1 MALSRLDNFLKNVRG
16 NILYVSPNDLDA
28 TDSVDNQGNSMGR
41 PFITIQRALIEA
53 ARFSYQKGLDNDRFG
68 KTTIL
73 LAPGEHF
80 IDNRPGWIPI
90 HDTDANTFRLRDGTT
105 STDFSPFS
113 STSNFDIST
122 VNNVLYKLN
131 SVYGGAIVPRGVSIV
146 ASDLRKT
153 KIRPKYVP
161 DPENSNIEASSLFR
175 ITGGCYFWQFSIF
188 DGDPNGLVYKNYT
201 TSTFV
206 PNFSHHRLTC
216 FEYADGVNAV
226 KINDAFI
233 NNYVTT
239 RTDLDMYYEKV
250 GLAYG
255 PASGRNV
262 SPDWPSEGLD
272 IQPKIDEYRIVG
284 PTGGS
289 VGISSIKAGD
299 GVTAT
304 KTITVTLDEGVAG
317 LNVDTRFLVNDV
329 SDAAYNGAF
338 VVDDVTTADAD
349 GDTTVFK
356 YSVPTAPSSPLLNP
370 ASATVV
376 LDTDT
381 VTSSSPYIFNVSL
394 RSVYGMC
401 GMHADGDKATGFK
414 SMVVAQFT
422 GVSLQTDNKAFV
434 RYNKTTADFDTSTA
448 DGGTIAN
455 ISSDAL
461 AKYKPAYYNS
471 HIRATNEAVLQI
483 VSVFAIGYARHFV
496 TESGGD
502 FSVTNSNSNFG
513 QIALSSKGYRDDSF
527 ARDDVGYITNII
539 PPKAVGK
546 SQVKLEYGA
555 IDVSNTLSP
564 TVGVGSTGTLF
575 LYQETNEADAPS
587 SVLQGYRIGAKLD
600 DYINVNVTE
609 TGTPINRYARIVMPD
624 TQGDSHKV
632 SSVKIS
638 TVGRTVSA
646 GNSIANNTV
655 TFTENHQLL
664 NGETIRFNSD
674 NGRLP
679 DGIENNKVYFAI
691 TDSVDDD
698 QIKVAGSLTDAIE
711 GTAITINKFGG
722 TLRVESRV
730 SDKLAGDLGHP
741 LQYDSNN
748 SQWYVNVSTA
758 GTENTIYNTL
768 DRIGVTTVGDATSR
782 TYIERTTDTRS
793 LSDKIYK
800 YRYVIPAGSGITS
813 ARPPR
818 ESFVLV
824 ESNDVTGKSDTE
836 VALQF
841 SPSSVTMTNSTEMR
855 NFSFIREATYDGG
868 TVKYVSELPHG
879 LSVGSQIKTLKITST
894 NNTVGAASSGYN
906 GTFTVAGIQ
915 SATQFSITGMT
926 EDPGTYS
933 NNNDVRTTS
942 LPTFQRIQ
950 QNNTY
955 YVYDSEQVK
964 EYKAGEQSGIYY
976 LTLVNSSNT
985 PVISP
990 FNDSSEF
997 SFSQPVRNL
1006 YPQYD
1011 RDNPESD
1018 PSPATSYAKSNI
1030 LGDVVVDEVKKSI
1043 TKETIDKYDEDFG
1056 IGIGI
1061 TDIVSSTAGT
1071 AHTIFTDHDCGLQR
1085 ATRVS
1090 ISSVGAGYGN
1100 GTGATEYLYNAI
1112 LGPSSTGNYATAR
1125 VTINAS
1131 GQLSAAK
1138 IMNGGTGYE
1147 VGDVLT
1153 VVGTATTTGH
1163 IIGNVTVQSVYDN
1176 VGETLKVAGITSAS
1190 AQEYNQLYRITG
1202 VSTHNQIQVASSSAI
1217 NGRSYSGIGVTVTEN
1232 SFAHVTGRTLS
1243 IKSLAYS
1250 PGIGIATV
1258 NTYQAHGLRPNN
1270 TIHLGGATED
1280 FYNGSVVVT
1289 ENVGLTTFKVDL
1301 GIRTDSPT
1309 LSGTQY
1315 GYRPGA
1321 AFQAGNITLYDE
1333 NFGGRTV
1340 NVYAGITTTLQTAL
1354 TSTTT
1359 ENVVIDN
1366 LNNQNLNIGD
1376 YLRIE
1381 DEIVRIK
1388 TTVPTGSSTI
1398 KVFRGEFGTKP
1409 ATHIVGSVVTRV
1421 FINPVELR
1429 RPSLIRAS
1437 GHTFEYIGYGP
1448 GNYSTALPERQG
1460 EQPSITEQLI
1470 SQKFSSDGG
1479 VNVYTGMND
1488 RGDFYI
1494 GNKKISATTG
1504 KEEVFDTPVP
1514 TVTGEDVLSS
1524 GDTGVDII
1532 TPIEAT
1538 ISRSLTVDGGPNNNI
1553 LSEFN
1558 GPVVFSE
1565 KVTSTSDDGME
1576 ANSIFLQGDTTV
1588 SRKHTVGISTPTT
1601 AGNPGD
1607 ITYNANPE
1615 KGGIVGWTYTIDN
1628 GWYSFGSV
1636 SLDVGSDRAIFD
1648 RVGVGTTTMGDNTF
1662 QVGAGGSQFSIHGQ
1676 GVGIGTTQSTA
1687 GAKLQVEGAI
1697 VATAFTG
1704 DGSGL
1709 TNIANDSLWNTAGLG
1724 TGIHPI
1730 NNLNVGI
1737 GTTQPTLGAKLEVGT
1752 PHVSGLGTI
1761 SLYSNNMSHFIETS
1775 FFQGDVIVPSG
1786 GASGILSVT
1795 GSYNLDGVQAE
1806 VRAGV
1811 VTAQTSLQVGVS
1823 NTVTYLCDTGVGIG
1837 TTAFAPRNSILDV
1850 DGETR
1855 LKAFHEVAITTTSA
1869 SNQARLDLSQGQNFN
1884 ITTSENIT
1892 DFNIVNC
1899 VASST
1904 KTFTLKITQDA
1915 STAYTVG
1922 IDTFRKDGGDQFS
1935 VLWPGGVVPSV
1946 TAGAGATDIYSF
1958 MTFDGG
1964 TTLFGV
1970 IGGQNFS

>member
-16 NILYVSPNDLDA
+16 NILYVNPNDLDA
-28 TDSVDNQGNSMGR
+28 TDSVNNQGNSMGR

-80 IDNRPGWIPI
+80 VDNRPGWIPI
-90 HDTDANTFRLRDGTT
+90 HDTNPNTFRLRDGTT

-131 SVYGGAIVPRGVSIV
+131 SVYGGIIIPRGVSIV

-161 DPENSNIEASSLFR
+161 NPENSNIEASALFR

-188 DGDPNGLVYKNYT
+188 DGDPNGLVYKDYT

-226 KINDAFI
+226 KIDDEFI

-299 GVTAT
+299 GVIAT
-304 KTITVTLDEGVAG
+304 KTITVNLSSAVAG

-329 SDAAYNGAF
+329 SDSAYNGTF
-338 VVDDVTTADAD
+338 VVDSVTTADAD
-349 GDTTVFK
+349 GNTTVFK

-370 ASATVV
+370 PSATVV

-381 VTSSSPYIFNVSL
+381 VTSASPYIFNVSL

-401 GMHADGDKATGFK
+401 GMLADGDKSTGFK

-434 RYNKTTADFDTSTA
+434 RYNKTTADFDTSTL

-455 ISSDAL
+455 IASDSL
-461 AKYKPAYYNS
+461 AKYKPSYYNY
-471 HIRATNEAVLQI
+471 HIKATNESVIQL
-483 VSVFAIGYARHFV
+483 VSIFAIGYAEHFV

-513 QIALSSKGYRDDSF
+513 QIALSSSGYRDDSF
-527 ARDDVGYITNII
+527 DKDDVGYITNII

-546 SQVKLEYGA
+546 SEVKLEYGA

-609 TGTPINRYARIVMPD
+609 TGTPINRYARVVMPD

-638 TVGRTVSA
+638 TVGRTVST

-679 DGIENNKVYFAI
+679 DGIENNRVYFAI

-711 GTAITINKFGG
+711 GTAVTINKYGG

-758 GTENTIYNTL
+758 SSENTIYSTL

-782 TYIERTTDTRS
+782 TYIERTPDTRS
-793 LSDKIYK
+793 LSDRIYK

-818 ESFVLV
+818 DSYIVV
-824 ESNDVTGKSDTE
+824 ESNDVTGKSNTE

-868 TVKYVSELPHG
+868 TAKFVSELPHE
-879 LSVGSQIKTLKITST
+879 LSVGSQIKTLKITSA

-906 GTFTVAGIQ
+906 GTYTVAGIQ
-915 SATQFSITGMT
+915 SATQFSVTGMSI
-926 EDPGTYS
+926 DPGTYS
-933 NNNDVRTTS
+933 NNNNLRTTD
-942 LPTFQRIQ
+942 LPTFQRIK

-955 YVYDSEQVK
+955 YVYDAEQVK
-964 EYKAGEQSGIYY
+964 EYKAGEQNGIYY

-990 FNDSSEF
+990 FNDSSQF

-1011 RDNPESD
+1011 RDNPDSD
-1018 PSPATSYAKSNI
+1018 PSPSTSYAKSNI

-1043 TKETIDKYDEDFG
+1043 TKETIDKFEEDFG

-1061 TDIVSSTAGT
+1061 TDIISNVAGT
-1071 AHTIFTDHDCGLQR
+1071 AHTIYTDHDCGLQR

-1163 IIGNVTVQSVYDN
+1163 IIGNVTVQSIYDN
-1176 VGETLKVAGITSAS
+1176 VGETIKVAGVTSETV
-1190 AQEYNQLYRITG
+1190 QEYNQLYRVTG
-1202 VSTHNQIQVASSSAI
+1202 VSTHNQIQVASSSSVSAASTI
-1217 NGRSYSGIGVTVTEN
+1217 SGIGVTVT
-1232 SFAHVTGRTLS
+1232 SDAFVHITGRTLS

-1250 PGIGIATV
+1250 PGTGIATV
-1258 NTYQAHGLRPNN
+1258 NTYQGHGLRPNN
-1270 TIHLGGATED
+1270 TIHFGGATED
-1280 FYNGSVVVT
+1280 FYNGNFVVT
-1289 ENVGLTTFKVDL
+1289 ENVGLTTFKADL

-1321 AFQAGNITLYDE
+1321 GFQAGNITLYDE

-1340 NVYAGITTTLQTAL
+1340 DVYAGITTTLQTAV

-1359 ENVVIDN
+1359 ENIAIDN

-1409 ATHIVGSVVTRV
+1409 ATHIVDSVVTRI

-1429 RPSLIRAS
+1429 RPSIIRAS
-1437 GHTFEYIGYGP
+1437 GHTFEYIGFGP

-1460 EQPSITEQLI
+1460 QQPTITEQLI
-1470 SQKFSSDGG
+1470 SQKFNSDGG
-1479 VNVYTGMND
+1479 VSVYTGMND

-1494 GNKKISATTG
+1494 GNKRISSTTG

-1514 TVTGEDVLSS
+1514 TVTGEDVLST
-1524 GDTGVDII
+1524 GQAPGVDLIN
-1532 TPIEAT
+1532 PLEAK
-1538 ISRSLTVDGGPNNNI
+1538 ISRSLVVDGGPNNNI

-1565 KVTSTSDDGME
+1565 KLTSTSDDGME
-1576 ANSIFLQGDTTV
+1576 ANSLFLQGDTTV
-1588 SRKHTVGISTPTT
+1588 SRKYTVGISTPTS

-1607 ITYNANPE
+1607 ITYNANPK
-1615 KGGIVGWTYTIDN
+1615 KGGTVGWTYTIDN
-1628 GWYSFGSV
+1628 GWYPFGSV
-1636 SLDVGSDRAIFD
+1636 SLEVGSDRALFD
-1648 RVGVGTTTMGDNTF
+1648 KVGVGTTTMGDNTF

-1709 TNIANDSLWNTAGLG
+1709 INIANDSLWNTAGLG

-1737 GTTQPTLGAKLEVGT
+1737 GTTQPTLGAKLEVGS

-1775 FFQGDVIVPSG
+1775 FFQGDIIVPHSSG
-1786 GASGILSVT
+1786 AGILSVT
-1795 GSYNLDGVQAE
+1795 GAYDIAST
-1806 VRAGV
+1806 AGGIR
-1811 VTAQTSLQVGVS
+1811 VGVITAS
-1823 NTVTYLCDTGVGIG
+1823 TLVVGTAISVSGSGGDVGIG
-1837 TTAFAPRNSILDV
+1837 TGAPRNAILDV
-1850 DGETR
+1850 EGETR
-1855 LKAFHEVAITTTSA
+1855 LKSFHEVAITTTSA
-1869 SNQARLDLSQGQNFN
+1869 SNQARLDLSQGQNFEL
-1884 ITTSENIT
+1884 TTSENIT

-1904 KTFTLKITQDA
+1904 KTFTLKLTQDA

-1935 VLWPGGVVPSV
+1935 VLWPGGVVPTV
-1946 TAGAGATDIYSF
+1946 TAGVGATDIYSF